1 MLVVSYTLRV
11 IIAGEIKTDT
21 LLKLGEDWDYS
32 ACAEK
37 EDGAVL
43 TCFAQHQRY
52 LGGLQLTSVVERK
65 EEFEGR
71 TTMNTGTLYCGPTE
85 RSHSKHAHWTLH

>member
-32 ACAEK
+32 TCAENG
-37 EDGAVL
+37 DGAVL
-43 TCFAQHQRY
+43 TCFAQH
-52 LGGLQLTSVVERK
+52 
-65 EEFEGR
+65 
-71 TTMNTGTLYCGPTE
+71 
-85 RSHSKHAHWTLH
+85 